1 MLINVYIRIYTSTHT
16 HNTNTYGKNRASQ
29 INKESKDELENGTW
43 NPGML
48 TTDNKYDCTA
58 TSPYTHTQDKQ
69 THRLMQQNRK
79 SRNKSKHIW
88 SINL

>member
-58 TSPYTHTQDKQ
+58 TSPYTHTH
-69 THRLMQQNRK
+69 THTYIISYIFVIYITGITYRL
-79 SRNKSKHIW
+79 
-88 SINL
+88 